1 MNNNLPVMLLKGL
14 VLIPN
19 QEVKLDINNKISKKI
34 IMISSKNYNDEL
46 LIVCPKDQKEEV
58 PEVTDLP
65 FVGVICKIISKI
77 ELPNGH
83 LKIKV
88 KGIRRVAI
96 EEYSNNINDSDI
108 LECSIRNIELPR
120 FEEAELNAAKRKLLD
135 ILKKYIDLN
144 PSISNSIL
152 SYLKNE
158 TDINKITDQ
167 IALFIPLSIEKK
179 LEYME
184 EINALKRAHRL
195 IKDINLEIEIIL
207 LDEQIEEN
215 LSNELEKT
223 QREFILREKIKEIK
237 KELGDNDIKQD
248 EVNDYLQKLNDINV
262 SNKTYNKILYEI
274 KKYESANEMSPEISG
289 IRTYLDWVLNLP
301 WNNETNDETDIIK
314 IQKNLDKSHYG
325 LDKVKERVIEYVV
338 AKKRNKDII
347 SPIICL
353 VGPPGVGK
361 TTIANSIAKS
371 LNKEFNKIS
380 VGGLNDSAELNGHRR
395 TYIGASPGKIM
406 QSIKKCGSRN
416 PLILIDEVDKM
427 VKDYKGDPASV
438 LLDILDVSQNK
449 YFIDNYIEEP
459 FDLSNVTFILTANDE
474 TKIPLELLDRLEII
488 KISSYTEF
496 EKIDIAKKYLLPKI
510 YKNYLLKAKEIKMS
524 NEIIL
529 EIINNYTKEA
539 GVREL
544 NRILDKIIR
553 KIIVQNENVKE
564 ELKITLKSAD
574 LKKYLGN
581 KKYETILNDN
591 IKPGNINGL
600 AYTPFGGIVMQI
612 ESCMYE
618 GSGNVKATGSLGDV
632 IKESTDVALSY
643 LHSNKDTLKI
653 NDYYF
658 KTKDIHIHML
668 DGATKKDGPSAGIA
682 ITLSILSLILNKPI
696 NNNIALTGEITLSG
710 NILPVGGLKE
720 KIIGAYNNGIN
731 IIFIPKKNH
740 NDLDEIPQEIIKK
753 INVIE
758 VNNFI
763 EVYNNIFG

>member
-34 IMISSKNYNDEL
+34 VMISSKNYNDEL

-65 FVGVICKIISKI
+65 FVGVVCKIISKI

-88 KGIRRVAI
+88 KGLRRVAI
-96 EEYSNNINDSDI
+96 EEYSNNVNDSDI
-108 LECSIRNIELPR
+108 LECSVRNIELPR

-167 IALFIPLSIEKK
+167 IALFLPLSIEKK

-215 LSNELEKT
+215 LSTELENT
-223 QREFILREKIKEIK
+223 QKEFILREKIKEIK

-248 EVNDYLQKLNDINV
+248 EIDDYLQKLN
-262 SNKTYNKILYEI
+262 SLELPKKTYDKILYEI
-274 KKYESANEMSPEISG
+274 KKYESTNEMSPEISG

-301 WNNETNDETDIIK
+301 WNNKTTDETDIVK
-314 IQKNLDKSHYG
+314 IRKSLDKSHYG
-325 LDKVKERVIEYVV
+325 LEEIKERVIEFVV
-338 AKKRNKDII
+338 SKKRNKDII

-361 TTIANSIAKS
+361 TSIANSIAKS
-371 LNKEFNKIS
+371 LNKEFSKIS

-395 TYIGASPGKIM
+395 TYIGASPGKIIG
-406 QSIKKCGSRN
+406 SIKKCGSKN

-438 LLDILDVSQNK
+438 LLDILDVEQNK

-474 TKIPLELLDRLEII
+474 NKIPLELLDRLEII
-488 KISSYTEF
+488 KVSSYTEI
-496 EKIDIAKKYLLPKI
+496 EKIDIAKKYLLPRI
-510 YKNYLLKAKEIKMS
+510 YKNYLLKAKDIKIS
-524 NEIIL
+524 NDIIL

-544 NRILDKIIR
+544 NRLLDKIIR
-553 KIIVQNENVKE
+553 KIITLNNNNED
-564 ELKITLKSAD
+564 LKITLKETD

-581 KKYETILNDN
+581 KKFENILNN
-591 IKPGNINGL
+591 NVIPGKINGL
-600 AYTPFGGIVMQI
+600 AFTPYGGMVMQI

-618 GSGNVKATGSLGDV
+618 GTGKIKTTGSLGNV
-632 IKESTDVALSY
+632 IKESVEVAISY
-643 LHSNKDTLKI
+643 LQANKDLLKI

-658 KTKDIHIHML
+658 KTKDIHVHML
-668 DGATKKDGPSAGIA
+668 DGATKKDGPSAGSA
-682 ITLSILSLILNKPI
+682 ITLAILSLILNKAV
-696 NNNIALTGEITLSG
+696 NNNIALTGEMSLSG
-710 NILPVGGLKE
+710 DILPIGGLKE
-720 KIIGAYNNGIN
+720 KIIGAYNSGIN
-731 IIFIPKKNH
+731 IVFIPKKNH
-740 NDLDEIPQEIIKK
+740 NDLDNIPEEVKKK
-753 INVIE
+753 ISIIE